1 MLAAAV
7 HPWTDSVQDSSHAD
21 WLASVEYYA
30 LLHQPL
36 ALVSAFA
43 SYISKESL
51 FKPLALAHYARA
63 EPGQFLVQ
71 SQ

>member
-7 HPWTDSVQDSSHAD
+7 HPWTGSVLDSSHAN

-43 SYISKESL
+43 SYISKVSSSKSL
-51 FKPLALAHYARA
+51 ASELKTAAI
-63 EPGQFLVQ
+63 EVG
-71 SQ
+71 